1 MKIQVTEIS
10 HEELSD
16 FISCATYGNS
26 YMGVN
31 IKKKDWQALVSVKP
45 ELKNVQFIED
55 KCAHLLLNNGCIY
68 ITDMD
73 ADEEV
78 YGNLPHTIDADTG
91 EVTYQVKIEDI
102 LKGLS
107 NEEVRWAVADWEN
120 MDLTAGYAIM
130 QAIAFGKVVYG

>member
-1 MKIQVTEIS
+1 MKIQVTDIS

-16 FISCATYGNS
+16 LISCATYGNS

-78 YGNLPHTIDADTG
+78 YGNLPHTIDSDTG

-107 NEEVRWAVADWEN
+107 NDEVRWAVADWEN

-130 QAIAFGKVVYG
+130 QAIAFGEVVYG